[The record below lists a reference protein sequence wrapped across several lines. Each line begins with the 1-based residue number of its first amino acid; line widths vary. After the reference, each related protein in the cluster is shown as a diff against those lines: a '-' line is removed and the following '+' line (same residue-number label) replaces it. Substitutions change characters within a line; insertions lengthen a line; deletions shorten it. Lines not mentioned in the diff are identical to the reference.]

1 MRVREYQSKAW
12 TSSENHWK
20 SDEEEVEEAAEPGL
34 EEAEEPPP
42 RKLRVSTNVGGGTI
56 QAQGAAGAHTE
67 SNCYFIIRVV
77 QITSGEEEC

>member
-1 MRVREYQSKAW
+1 M
-12 TSSENHWK
+12 
-20 SDEEEVEEAAEPGL
+20 EEAAEPGL

-77 QITSGEEEC
+77 QIASGEEKW